1 MATVKLS
8 VCPAQIGEL
17 LLGTVIGASF
27 TATLT
32 VPIGPV
38 QPATVTLTEYTPA
51 ASVEAPAI
59 VGFLYVICKSVRAGP
74 VISCTCNGIGC

>member
-1 MATVKLS
+1 MAPVIVATVKLS

-59 VGFLYVICKSVRAGP
+59 VGFCTLSVKVFGP
-74 VISCTCNGIGC
+74 VQL